1 MIEEGASAIA
11 DLVINRFEQNT
22 ARLDFG
28 FLFYA
33 IILIFVII
41 ASYYFIQG
49 YSTTRENTD
58 VKRYTERNTIHHSKR
73 DIINQIQELAKLHEE
88 GILTDEEF
96 EKEKTKLLD
105 KL

>member
-1 MIEEGASAIA
+1 MIEEGASSIA

-28 FLFYA
+28 ILFYA

-58 VKRYTERNTIHHSKR
+58 VKRYTERDTIYHPKNG
-73 DIINQIQELAKLHEE
+73 IIDRIKELAKLHEE
-88 GILTDEEF
+88 GILTDDEF
-96 EKEKTKLLD
+96 EKEKKKLLD